1 MHFVTG
7 AFIAC
12 VCLVSAILFTEVFPK
27 WFKYILAVIGA
38 FTSGYAL
45 AILIRKISELTSLYS
60 EPKLWSTTGICSV
73 AMLFVIIVVV
83 AILHR
88 KAKNQ

>member
-12 VCLVSAILFTEVFPK
+12 VCLAAAILFTEVFPK
-27 WFKYILAVIGA
+27 WFKYILALIGA

-45 AILIRKISELTSLYS
+45 AILIRRISELTSLYS
-60 EPKLWSTTGICSV
+60 EPKLWSTTGICTV
-73 AMLFVIIVVV
+73 VMLVVIIVVV
-83 AILHR
+83 TILHR
-88 KAKNQ
+88 KSKNQ